1 MSAVTRRKA
10 ATYAAAVAAAGV
22 FAATVMLVSPAYAD
36 GAPTTRAT
44 PFTGRTEGGSLILKD
59 GDIIACAAVGQLQVV
74 QTNGVIRETDGAGTT
89 FTTPAGTQVL
99 TLRQGTVRVT
109 VDRVSAEVTCGKE
122 LFPTTTAFVPPTSLK
137 NGVNAGAGGAVSGL
151 STATMVG
158 GGGLAAAG
166 LAGAAVLLRRRGAA
180 AGARL

>member
-1 MSAVTRRKA
+1 MSAVTRRKTATFA
-10 ATYAAAVAAAGV
+10 ATAAAGA
-22 FAATVMLVSPAYAD
+22 FAATVMLAGPAYAD
-36 GAPTTRAT
+36 GTPSTKAT

-74 QTNGVIRETDGAGTT
+74 QPNGVIRETDGAGTK
-89 FTTPAGTQVL
+89 FTTPAGTRVL
-99 TLRQGTVRVT
+99 TIRQGTVKVT

-122 LFPTTTAFVPPTSLK
+122 LFPTTTAFVPSTSLK
-137 NGVNAGAGGAVSGL
+137 DGVKAGAGGTVSGL

-166 LAGAAVLLRRRGAA
+166 LVGGAVLLRRRGAA
-180 AGARL
+180 GSRV